1 MHLEGYTQGWFQG
14 VGPGKGYR
22 TLAEQLTGLETV
34 LASAGGASVLD
45 LGCAEGLISREFA
58 RRGAERVD
66 GLSIIGGEITIGR
79 ELCRDLP
86 VNLHVCDLG
95 HWDDWL
101 AANPQ
106 ALLPRY
112 DIVLALS
119 IFHKVED
126 IGRLVERAL
135 TFAGEIVV
143 VRSAEIIK
151 DKRSKFVPYD
161 LRGRLL
167 QEFRLIFEGPGA
179 RGEWLGVFR
188 K

>member
-1 MHLEGYTQGWFQG
+1 MQLDGYTQGWFRG

-22 TLAEQLTGLETV
+22 TLEEQLTGLETV

-45 LGCAEGLISREFA
+45 LGCAEGLISRHFA
-58 RRGAERVD
+58 LRGAARVD
-66 GLSIIGGEITIGR
+66 GLSIIGGEIEIGR

-86 VNLHVCDLG
+86 VNLYRCDLG
-95 HWDDWL
+95 RWDEWL
-101 AANPQ
+101 AANPD

-126 IGRLVERAL
+126 IGKLVERAL
-135 TFAGEIVV
+135 TFAGELVV
-143 VRSAEIIK
+143 VRSAAIIN

-167 QEFRLIFEGPGA
+167 RDFRLIAEGPGA

>member
-1 MHLEGYTQGWFQG
+1 MHLDGYSQGWFKG
-14 VGPGKGYR
+14 VGPGHGYR
-22 TLAEQLTGLETV
+22 TLDEQLTGLETV

-45 LGCAEGLISREFA
+45 LGCAEGLISRQFA
-58 RRGAERVD
+58 LRGATRVD
-66 GLSIIGGEITIGR
+66 GLSIIGGEIAIGR
-79 ELCRDLP
+79 ELCAGLP

-95 HWDDWL
+95 RWDDWL
-101 AANPQ
+101 AANPD
-106 ALLPRY
+106 ALMPRY

-126 IGRLVERAL
+126 IGRVVERAL
-135 TFAGEIVV
+135 TFAGELVA

-167 QEFRLIFEGPGA
+167 RDFRLVSEGPGA
-179 RGEWLGVFR
+179 RGEWLAVFR